1 MPQSTTRNDI
11 IRQLEDQ
18 ISDETGNMHEDN
30 LEQIS
35 KEFNDILNDAML
47 SFNSD
52 TFDKDGFVQRLKGLN
67 LDENGKEVIKNV
79 LNNVRADYI
88 NMDAINQSE
97 LLLRRDIKNVCTQMP
112 EMTDVIK
119 VNRDGVVEAN
129 VATGQISRSLVFENH
144 EDNESYISQ
153 AEEVEKHHDM
163 QMAAKNFIVPQ
174 TLGNGEFYVHIVPF
188 SKLFAELEMIRERK
202 NPHTNMN
209 SETVFHE
216 SIPNYI
222 RESFESTVSLYSED
236 NVKLLTESVSSITN
250 IDAVDDVKVESTN
263 SNDAK
268 KKEKDIDKGTISSL
282 LKNIEVTRG
291 ASELVTEMGD
301 EGFRDFLFMEYTEDR
316 KRAKDNLKTVF
327 RSKDK
332 DAPEQHFMEA
342 MASNMNK
349 VNAGGMFNMIDQD
362 DIDVSHYKHIKGC
375 YIKYLDPL
383 KMIPIRIDRRI
394 IGYYYVTTT
403 MDLQTTTTQPN
414 GMIDLSYQH
423 YTKDK
428 NMVDQLANIIIRTFD
443 KRMIDKNIQLKN
455 EIVEIVM
462 AHKFAEGKLNFI
474 YIPEDEIVRFAV
486 NEDENGKGHSILE
499 NSMFSARNY
508 IMLNTYNMMYTLNNN
523 MTRIHY
529 LKSSGLNKDYAAQ
542 IQRTMRKFQS
552 RRITIDDIYSYQGV
566 LNKIGGM
573 GEMVLPAG
581 RNDYKALE
589 TDTIEPVPNP
599 ISIEFLE
606 QQRRQALSSTGSP
619 NLLIINAIDE
629 VDFAKTLEM
638 ANTRQLSN
646 IASYKI
652 DFNNGLTILYKKL
665 LKYETDMEDDIIE
678 SFRFQFDPV
687 KQQELNITAEMIQNF
702 NALVEIVMSIFY
714 SKDDMEDE
722 KGNPTAKQMFLR
734 KELAKEYLPQLNI
747 DALEDIVKR
756 VNIQANDNKLQKKV
770 DELSI
775 EDKDIAEIEGN
786 ES

>member
-1 MPQSTTRNDI
+1 MPATKTRNDI
-11 IRQLEDQ
+11 IGQLEDQ
-18 ISDETGNMHEDN
+18 IADEVGNMHEDN

-35 KEFNDILNDAML
+35 QQFNDILTDAL
-47 SFNSD
+47 RNFNSD
-52 TFDKDGFVQRLKGLN
+52 TFDKDGFVQKIKGLQ

-79 LNNVRADYI
+79 LNNIRADYI

-129 VATGQISRSLVFENH
+129 VATGQVSRSLVFENY

-153 AEEVEKHHDM
+153 AEEVEKHHNM
-163 QMAAKNFIVPQ
+163 QMATKNYIVPQ
-174 TLGNGEFYVHIVPF
+174 TLSNGEFYIHIVPY
-188 SKLFAELEMIRERK
+188 SKLFAELEMMRERK
-202 NPHTNMN
+202 NPHQNMN
-209 SETVFHE
+209 QETVFHE
-216 SIPNYI
+216 SIPNYV
-222 RESFESTVSLYSED
+222 RESFNPTVSLHSED

-250 IDAVDDVKVESTN
+250 IDASDDIAIESATP
-263 SNDAK
+263 SEAK
-268 KKEKDIDKGTISSL
+268 KHSKNIDKETISSL
-282 LKNIEVTRG
+282 LKNIEVTKG
-291 ASELVTEMGD
+291 ASELFTEMGD
-301 EGFRDFLFMEYTEDR
+301 EGFRDFVFMEYSADR
-316 KRAKDNLKTVF
+316 KRAKKNFKKYQTESSPD
-327 RSKDK
+327 
-332 DAPEQHFMEA
+332 QHFMEA
-342 MASNMNK
+342 MSLNK
-349 VNAGGMFNMIDQD
+349 VDSGGLFNMIDQD
-362 DIDVSHYKHIKGC
+362 AIDSTHYSHIKGC

-428 NMVDQLANIIIRTFD
+428 NMVDQLANMIIKTFD
-443 KRMIDKNIQLKN
+443 RKMINKNIQLKN

-462 AHKFAEGKLNFI
+462 AHKFSEGKLNFI

-599 ISIEFLE
+599 ISVEFLE

-652 DFNNGLTILYKKL
+652 DFNNGHTILYKKL
-665 LKYETDMEDDIIE
+665 LKYETDMEDDIID
-678 SFRFQFDPV
+678 SFRYQFDPV

-714 SKDDMEDE
+714 SKDEMEDE

-747 DALEDIVKR
+747 DALEDIVER
-756 VNIQANDNKLQKKV
+756 VNTQAKDRELQKKV

-775 EDKDIAEIEGN
+775 EDKDIAEIEN
-786 ES
+786 